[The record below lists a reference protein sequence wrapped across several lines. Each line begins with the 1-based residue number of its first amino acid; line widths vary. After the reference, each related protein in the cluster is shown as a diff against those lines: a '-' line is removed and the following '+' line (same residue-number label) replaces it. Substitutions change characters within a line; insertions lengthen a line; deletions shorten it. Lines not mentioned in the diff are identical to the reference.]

1 MATPEI
7 APDSSTTAAAD
18 WLAINRA
25 NWNERVPIHS
35 TSQFYDLP
43 GFVAGTSGG
52 LREFELAEVGDVTGK
67 SLLHLQCHMG
77 QDTLSWARRGA
88 SVTGLDFSEAAVQAA
103 RSLATQIGVADT
115 RFVTSDVYD
124 AVEAL
129 DGQTFDVVY
138 TGLGALCW
146 LPDID
151 RWARTAAALV
161 APGGFLYLAEFHP
174 FADTLADDGRTV
186 EFDYFTQVGTVW
198 DEPDTYTDGEKLTD
212 ATVTVEL
219 LHGIGE
225 VVSALVKAGLR
236 LEFLHEHEFSLFAR
250 FPVLERNGRNFTF
263 PAGHPR
269 VPLVYSLR
277 AAKTA

>member
-1 MATPEI
+1 MATPE
-7 APDSSTTAAAD
+7 TAAD
-18 WLAINRA
+18 WLAVNRA
-25 NWNERVPIHS
+25 NWDERVPIHAAS
-35 TSQFYDLP
+35 EFYDLP
-43 GFVAGTSGG
+43 GFVAGTKGG
-52 LREFELAEVGDVTGK
+52 LREFELAEIGDVTGK
-67 SLLHLQCHMG
+67 SLVHLQCHMG

-88 SVTGLDFSEAAVQAA
+88 RVTGLDFSDAAVQAA
-103 RSLATQIGVADT
+103 RSLAAQIGVADS

-186 EFDYFTQVGTVW
+186 QFDYFAQDATVW
-198 DEPDTYTDGEKLTD
+198 DEPDTYTYTDGEKLTN
-212 ATVTVEL
+212 ATVTVEWQ
-219 LHGIGE
+219 HGIGE
-225 VVSALVKAGLR
+225 VVSALAKAGLR

-250 FPVLERNGRNFTF
+250 FPILEQHGRLLTF

-269 VPLVYSLR
+269 VPLIYSLR
-277 AAKTA
+277 ATKAA